1 MARNKPLGKVSKKE
15 RSDKNNLSND
25 NKILGFITTFLSI
38 VGFILALLLWKDND
52 YVMFYA
58 KQSLAIF
65 IVVIIGYGASLIPII
80 GLVIGSIVYLI
91 FILFWILSWVF
102 ALSGEKRDVF
112 FIGEY
117 AKMLKV

>member
-1 MARNKPLGKVSKKE
+1 MPKKKSKDKTNVN
-15 RSDKNNLSND
+15 SDNNL
-25 NKILGFITTFLSI
+25 LAFITTFLSI

-65 IVVIIGYGASLIPII
+65 IVLIIGYGASLIPII

-91 FILFWILSWVF
+91 FILFWVLSWIF

-117 AKMLKV
+117 AKKIKV